1 MRRNPLVGALPLIAQ
16 MLGRKLG
23 VKVEIGGDEA
33 YTDGQTLHLPHLP
46 LESTPLA
53 ILANGF
59 IDHEAAHIRYTDFT
73 VPVPPG
79 LAKWLTNILE
89 DIRIEQALGVDYPG
103 SRHNLAAL
111 VDYLEHHPDDEAAEP
126 SPEPPVAVQ
135 VLSAL
140 HKLLRGRVLHQGLL
154 AQQADALEARLDALL
169 PEGVVIK
176 LLALAFEVRHAAST
190 TAVRDLALRIVEMLK
205 EEEDAAKAPTPTDRP
220 DAPPGGP
227 GAGEKVPPSTAVSAS
242 SPDVGT
248 PEPKGSPQDP
258 AVSASSPDAGTPE
271 PKGSPQDPATSAS
284 SPDAGTGAPRP
295 EAKASSSAA
304 SSQTGSPEAGAP
316 PGGPGKTETLTALL
330 AADPSSTEDPD
341 LGAQT
346 RTRLTA
352 AAAETSEARVVIAGY
367 DPPPPNTAPQEKA
380 RQARAATAA
389 LRHRLGGL
397 VQTHQASEHW
407 AAGQGRRLA
416 TRRLYSVPWPQ
427 ARLFDR
433 RVERWA
439 TDTAVA
445 LLLDCSGSMA
455 SNMTL
460 VNQAML
466 ALALAL
472 DDLPGVACWAAAFPG
487 GQEHQVIPLKHFQE
501 RAFRIAGRFAVSSHG
516 GTPLAGALLRAGWE
530 LIGRSEPRRLLIVAT
545 DGQPDQLDLA
555 RSILA
560 RCRASG
566 LEVLGL
572 GIGQALE
579 EVEDLFGRRDAVA
592 IQTLQELAPMLFTLL
607 EQRLTQAV

>member
-33 YTDGQTLHLPHLP
+33 YTDGHTLHLPRLP

-79 LAKWLTNILE
+79 LAKLLTNILE

-111 VDYLEHHPDDEAAEP
+111 VDYLEHHSDDEAAEP
-126 SPEPPVAVQ
+126 ITEQPVAVQ

-140 HKLLRGRVLHQGLL
+140 HKLLRARVLHQGLL
-154 AQQADALEARLDALL
+154 AQQADDLEARLDALL

-176 LLALAFEVRHAAST
+176 LLALAFEVRHATST

-205 EEEDAAKAPTPTDRP
+205 EEEEAAKAPTPPDPP

-227 GAGEKVPPSTAVSAS
+227 RAGETAPHSAAASAS
-242 SPDVGT
+242 SPDAGAT
-248 PEPKGSPQDP
+248 EPKGSPQD
-258 AVSASSPDAGTPE
+258 AAASASSPDAGT
-271 PKGSPQDPATSAS
+271 
-284 SPDAGTGAPRP
+284 DAQSQ
-295 EAKASSSAA
+295 EAQASSSAS
-304 SSQTGSPEAGAP
+304 SSQTGSQEASAP

-330 AADPSSTEDPD
+330 AADPSSTEGPD

-466 ALALAL
+466 ALVLAL

-487 GQEHQVIPLKHFQE
+487 GQEHQVIPLKQFQE
-501 RAFRIAGRFAVSSHG
+501 RASCIAGRFEVRAHG

-545 DGQPDQLDLA
+545 DGQPEEIDLV

-607 EQRLTQAV
+607 EQRLTQAA

>member
-1 MRRNPLVGALPLIAQ
+1 MRRNALVGALPLMAQ

-33 YTDGQTLHLPHLP
+33 YTDGQTIHLPDLP
-46 LESTPLA
+46 LDSQPLE

-59 IDHEAAHIRYTDFT
+59 IDHEAAHVRYTDFT

-79 LAKWLTNILE
+79 LAKLLTNLLE
-89 DIRIEQALGVDYPG
+89 DIRIEQALGREYPG

-111 VDYLEHHPDDEAAEP
+111 VNYLEQNPDESTSP
-126 SPEPPVAVQ
+126 STESSVVAQ
-135 VLSAL
+135 VLGAL
-140 HKLLRGRVLHQGLL
+140 HKLLRARVLHQGLL
-154 AQQADALEARLDALL
+154 ASQAEALEARLDALL
-169 PEGVVIK
+169 PEGTVIK

-205 EEEDAAKAPTPTDRP
+205 EEEAAAKASTPP
-220 DAPPGGP
+220 APPDRP
-227 GAGEKVPPSTAVSAS
+227 GAGKKAAPGAA
-242 SPDVGT
+242 
-248 PEPKGSPQDP
+248 
-258 AVSASSPDAGTPE
+258 ASASSPDADADTPRQE
-271 PKGSPQDPATSAS
+271 AQASAS
-284 SPDAGTGAPRP
+284 S
-295 EAKASSSAA
+295 S
-304 SSQTGSPEAGAP
+304 SSQTGSKPAAAL
-316 PGGPGKTETLTALL
+316 PGGQGQTEALTALL
-330 AADPSSTEDPD
+330 AADPSSSDGPD
-341 LGAQT
+341 LSAQT
-346 RTRLTA
+346 RARLTA
-352 AAAETSEARVVIAGY
+352 LASKTSEAAAIAGY
-367 DPPPPNTAPQEKA
+367 DPLPLNTAPQEKA

-389 LRHRLGGL
+389 LRHRLGVL

-407 AAGQGRRLA
+407 AACQGRRLN
-416 TRRLYSVPWPQ
+416 THRLYSVQLPQ

-455 SNMTL
+455 RDMAL
-460 VNQAML
+460 ANQAVL

-472 DDLPGVACWAAAFPG
+472 DYLPGVACWAAAFPG
-487 GQEHQVIPLKHFQE
+487 RRDQRVIPLKQFQE
-501 RAFRIAGRFAVSSHG
+501 RASCIAGRFEVRAHG
-516 GTPLAGALLRAGWE
+516 GTPLAGALLRAGLE

-545 DGQPDQLDLA
+545 DGQPEEIDLVC
-555 RSILA
+555 SILA

-572 GIGQALE
+572 GIGQALDD
-579 EVEDLFGRRDAVA
+579 VENLFGRRDAVA
-592 IQTLQELAPMLFTLL
+592 IQTIQELAPTLFTLL